1 MMKDGNCKEIKTRSG
16 EKEGSGEGG
25 RKKEGRGKGN
35 KFFQFLLT
43 IEIWLQAASSHLWPG
58 ATTLCGEGEQC

>member
-1 MMKDGNCKEIKTRSG
+1 MNRRMMKDGNCKEIKTRSG

-25 RKKEGRGKGN
+25 RKKEGRGKGS

-43 IEIWLQAASSHLWPG
+43 IEIWGHVFPKTTNCPG
-58 ATTLCGEGEQC
+58 PTV